1 MGKWGNGGVLVP
13 TAAVRPG
20 GSVGTEPSTVLVS
33 PHSVPPLAPGT
44 VWSSVRGVWG
54 LQARVVAVPGWL
66 LAPRYTVRG
75 CFLAGP
81 PQLCPLSPAP
91 WSCCQPALQGT
102 AGLGGV
108 WGPWAE
114 GGLC

>member
-20 GSVGTEPSTVLVS
+20 GSGGAEPSTVLVS
-33 PHSVPPLAPGT
+33 PHSVPPPAPGT
-44 VWSSVRGVWG
+44 VWGSVRGAWG
-54 LQARVVAVPGWL
+54 LQARVVAVP
-66 LAPRYTVRG
+66 V
-75 CFLAGP
+75 
-81 PQLCPLSPAP
+81 
-91 WSCCQPALQGT
+91 LQGT
-102 AGLGGV
+102 AGLGWV